1 VGLFHV
7 SSRLNRESITEH
19 GLDWRLMSDAPG
31 IAGSTA
37 PEIEGIFLCTDVGEA
52 DYFVRLNNTG
62 GPVDVWQ
69 VDGVEVEQLLDAG
82 SGYWYLP
89 RPVPPASV
97 RLTVL
102 APLPAFE
109 EVTFEG
115 PSDAYT
121 CVPTITFRDQQAQPG
136 E

>member
-1 VGLFHV
+1 VGLLHV
-7 SSRLNRESITEH
+7 SSQFNRESITEH
-19 GLDWRLMSDAPG
+19 GLDWLLMSDAPG

-37 PEIEGIFLCTDVGEA
+37 PEVEGVFLCTDEREA

-82 SGYWYLP
+82 SGYLYLP

-97 RLTVL
+97 RLTAL
-102 APLPAFE
+102 DHLPAFD
-109 EVTFEG
+109 EVTVEG

-121 CVPTITFRDQQAQPG
+121 SELTITSQDQQAQPG